1 MKGKTVEQN
10 LYGIAALNKEKKTDD
25 LAFVTY
31 IRPSA
36 F

>member
-1 MKGKTVEQN
+1 MKRKTMEQN
-10 LYGIAALNKEKKTDD
+10 LDGIATLNKEKMTDD